1 MTETS
6 QWFMEERHDCSISN
20 EKSVTGWKHYI
31 LVCKPQ
37 RETGGVWRQGGIN
50 LRYRELNSNDLQSIL
65 YWYNKAFKDD
75 EDDDVEV
82 YQKTLIKVQ
91 ALAVYAQEE
100 EERFDNLFK
109 RRFKWTF

>member
-1 MTETS
+1 
-6 QWFMEERHDCSISN
+6 MEERHDCFISN

-37 RETGGVWRQGGIN
+37 RETRGVWRQGGIDLKN
-50 LRYRELNSNDLQSIL
+50 RELSSNDLQFIL
-65 YWYNKAFKDD
+65 RWYNKAFHDDD
-75 EDDDVEV
+75 EDMEI
-82 YQKTLIKVQ
+82 YQNTLIKVQ

-100 EERFDNLFK
+100 EERFDGLFK